1 MSNQGLAGS
10 TAMSVTLHQH
20 PPPPAIDK
28 ARKCCTVLHCV
39 WRHWN
44 ASSQAIRAHQIITYY
59 HQALCNI
66 VHIWQNQTC
75 LTKAKTSKYIKIL
88 KLVKLRQRVA
98 RNARHNAMFLCASM
112 PWCWPWNRCSQWR
125 IASVQPAHIAHCT
138 ALTKLVILF
147 FLHVFLTCKKTSK

>member
-20 PPPPAIDK
+20 PPPPARHK
-28 ARKCCTVLHCV
+28 ARKCCTVMHCV
-39 WRHWN
+39 WRHWRYGHIKLSPSIVQYCAHLAKPN
-44 ASSQAIRAHQIITYY
+44 LSDSQ
-59 HQALCNI
+59 N
-66 VHIWQNQTC
+66 
-75 LTKAKTSKYIKIL
+75 IKIL

-125 IASVQPAHIAHCT
+125 IASVQPAHIAHRT
-138 ALTKLVILF
+138 ALTKLVILIF
-147 FLHVFLTCKKTSK
+147 FLHAFLTCKKTSK